1 MPKLARLGRR
11 PKLKTWHLKLDRDT
25 KHPVMTSRRHFVA
38 STMAAAGWYRLAPA
52 PQSEIFA
59 LVLGTVQDGGL
70 PQAGCYTPRCEAA
83 RRNPRYVASVAL
95 IDPDAERY
103 YLVDA
108 TPDLTRQIDLIPG
121 EAFRRRAGARRP
133 FDCRRVKPI

>member
-1 MPKLARLGRR
+1 
-11 PKLKTWHLKLDRDT
+11 
-25 KHPVMTSRRHFVA
+25 MTSRRQFVA

-52 PQSEIFA
+52 PAPAPAPQSEMFA

-83 RRNPRYVASVAL
+83 RRDPYYVASLAL
-95 IDPDAERY
+95 IDPNAERY

-108 TPDLTRQIDLIPG
+108 TPDLTRQLDLIPG
-121 EAFRRRAGARRP
+121 EAFRRRAQARRP
-133 FDCRRVKPI
+133 FDGIFLTHAHIGHYLGLALRGRE